1 MPAIRLID
9 VKKSYGSVEVCR
21 AINLDIADR
30 EFVTLLG
37 PSGCGKTTTLNM
49 IGGLDQVTEGDIF
62 MDGKRVN
69 DFEPIDR
76 DVAMVFQNYALYP
89 HMTVGE
95 NIGFNL
101 RLRGIPLAEINA
113 RVASTAASLDLGA
126 LLDRYPAQ
134 LSGGQQQ
141 RVAIGR
147 AIVRKPSVFLFDEP
161 FSNLDASLRS
171 HMRGEVKELHN
182 RLGVTSIFVT
192 HDQEEALSISDRIA
206 IMRHGK
212 IEQVGSPEEVYSRP
226 ATTYVAKFIG
236 HPQLEILPLKLIEEG
251 NSAYAAVGEARFALR
266 DAQTEALRANRNDL
280 EVSIRPE
287 HIQLGSAGIPCI
299 VRDVQPI
306 GPSTLVRVEW
316 NGGTAIARL
325 NGIVRLA
332 VGERVKALFDTDHF
346 LFFDSSNGKRIAT
359 HAMRDPHEILT

>member
-9 VKKSYGSVEVCR
+9 VTKSYGSVEVCR

-49 IGGLDQVTEGDIF
+49 IGGLDQVTSGDIL
-62 MDGKRVN
+62 MGGKRVN
-69 DFEPIDR
+69 DLEPIDR

-89 HMTVGE
+89 HMTVAE

-101 RLRGIPLAEINA
+101 KLRHVPPAEIKS
-113 RVASTAASLDLGA
+113 RVATTAASLDLA
-126 LLDRYPAQ
+126 RLLDRYPSQ

-147 AIVRKPSVFLFDEP
+147 AIVRQPRVFLFDEP
-161 FSNLDASLRS
+161 FSNLDASLRN
-171 HMRGEVKELHN
+171 HMRGEVKELHA

-206 IMRHGK
+206 IMRYGQ
-212 IEQVGSPEEVYSRP
+212 IEQFGSPEEVYAQP

-236 HPQLEILPLKLIEEG
+236 HPQVDLLPAELLHEDRTT
-251 NSAYAAVGEARFALR
+251 YAIVGDARFILSDVQASVLR
-266 DAQTEALRANRNDL
+266 SHRGQL
-280 EVSIRPE
+280 ELSIRPE
-287 HIQLGSAGIPCI
+287 HIRLDSAGIPCT
-299 VRDVQPI
+299 VRDVQPV
-306 GPSTLVRVEW
+306 GPSTLVRTEW
-316 NGGTAIARL
+316 AGGTAVVRL

-332 VGERVKALFDTDHF
+332 LGERVNVVFNSNHL
-346 LFFDSSNGKRIAT
+346 LFFDRSSGKRIASP
-359 HAMRDPHEILT
+359 AMKDAS